1 MNDKCEGNCV
11 SRRTVLLAAAGTSSL
26 IVLTASEAEAKIAQ
40 AAVKYQK
47 EPKDGKQC
55 DGCNFFIAP
64 NACKQVEG
72 EIVPTGYCLLWV
84 KKAS

>member
-1 MNDKCEGNCV
+1 MNNRCEGNCV
-11 SRRTVLLAAAGTSSL
+11 SRRAVLLAAGATSL
-26 IVLTASEAEAKIAQ
+26 IALTASDAEAKIAQ
-40 AAVKYQK
+40 AAVKYQQ

-55 DGCNFFIAP
+55 DGCNFFVAP
-64 NACKQVEG
+64 NACKQVAG